1 MSTVKAI
8 DSCIE
13 YLKTMLRDQ
22 LNELESEQRRALTKE
37 LRKLKRLKLK
47 PKVTREEV
55 RRVVSEVAATVAEIM

>member
-1 MSTVKAI
+1 MSTVKVI

>member
-1 MSTVKAI
+1 MNQDKTI

-13 YLKTMLRDQ
+13 YLKAMLRDQ

-47 PKVTREEV
+47 PHLNRDEV

>member
-1 MSTVKAI
+1 MNYVKTI

-13 YLKTMLRDQ
+13 HLKTMLRDQ

-47 PKVTREEV
+47 PKLDRDEV
-55 RRVVSEVAATVAEIM
+55 CRVVSEVAATVAEIM

>member
-1 MSTVKAI
+1 MNQAKTI

-13 YLKTMLRDQ
+13 YLKAMLRDQ
-22 LNELESEQRRALTKE
+22 LNELESGKRRALTKE

-47 PKVTREEV
+47 PKLDREEV

>member
-1 MSTVKAI
+1 MNQVKTI

-22 LNELESEQRRALTKE
+22 LNELESEQRRALAKE

-47 PKVTREEV
+47 PKLDRDEV
-55 RRVVSEVAATVAEIM
+55 CRVVSEVAATVAEIM